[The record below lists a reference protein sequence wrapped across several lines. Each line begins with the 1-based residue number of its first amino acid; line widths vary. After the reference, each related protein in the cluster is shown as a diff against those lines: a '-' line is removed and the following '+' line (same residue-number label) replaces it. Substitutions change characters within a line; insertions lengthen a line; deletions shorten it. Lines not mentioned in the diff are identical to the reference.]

1 MKTLMLLFLTV
12 SLSQP
17 AFSYDEAHKK
27 QPSSDHAVIKE
38 KTGQQEAY
46 ENSDTLST
54 NQSATSR
61 DTYKSEGTYK
71 TCKDD
76 RGVWL
81 HSGDTG
87 YAACMGN
94 AKMMKR

>member
-1 MKTLMLLFLTV
+1 MKTLLLLILTV

-17 AFSYDEAHKK
+17 AFSKDDAHKS
-27 QPSSDHAVIKE
+27 QPSSDHAATKE
-38 KTGQQEAY
+38 KTGQQDVY

-61 DTYKSEGTYK
+61 DTYKSEGVYK
-71 TCKDD
+71 SCKDD

-81 HSGDTG
+81 RSGDVG
-87 YAACMGN
+87 YASCMGN
-94 AKMMKR
+94 TKMMKR